1 MPNWR
6 DILLVS
12 LFIIVWPIT
21 KLFHVILFLLAPIWT
36 LVSFILL
43 PFNHLAQT
51 IYSIVTLPFSVKW
64 LERIETLYV
73 YLGTAALIG
82 GLTGA
87 VIFAIFKFISASL
100 NIDSTV
106 VPPPKE
112 RVRSAA
118 EFRAAQRE
126 KREEKI
132 DFPPAPTP
140 VVLKKMP
147 GSRRKG
153 LLSQAIME
161 EEDSD
166 F

>member
-1 MPNWR
+1 M
-6 DILLVS
+6 LM
-12 LFIIVWPIT
+12 WP
-21 KLFHVILFLLAPIWT
+21 
-36 LVSFILL
+36 
-43 PFNHLAQT
+43 Q
-51 IYSIVTLPFSVKW
+51 
-64 LERIETLYV
+64 TLYV

-100 NIDSTV
+100 NIDSTA

-118 EFRAAQRE
+118 EFPSAQRE

-132 DFPPAPTP
+132 EFPPAPVP